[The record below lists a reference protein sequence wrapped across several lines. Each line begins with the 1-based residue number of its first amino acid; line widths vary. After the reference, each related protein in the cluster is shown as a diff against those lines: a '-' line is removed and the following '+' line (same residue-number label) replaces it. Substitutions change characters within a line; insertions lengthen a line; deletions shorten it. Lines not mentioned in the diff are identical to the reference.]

1 MGVMRM
7 SMATRENTTT
17 MILTMEENPMATR
30 RATATRRSTAR
41 APTMP
46 LTTNT
51 ATKMTTAPRGAM
63 EPTRLMVMKASTE
76 DNTTSMPLRITS
88 VDLQA
93 MATLATLLTATTNLI
108 TATLLSTE
116 ASSMAKQQK
125 LSLTSGD
132 EHFSVNK

>member
-51 ATKMTTAPRGAM
+51 ATKMTMVPRGAM

-76 DNTTSMPLRITS
+76 DNTTSMPLRITL

-125 LSLTSGD
+125 LSLTIGD
-132 EHFSVNK
+132 EHFFCQ